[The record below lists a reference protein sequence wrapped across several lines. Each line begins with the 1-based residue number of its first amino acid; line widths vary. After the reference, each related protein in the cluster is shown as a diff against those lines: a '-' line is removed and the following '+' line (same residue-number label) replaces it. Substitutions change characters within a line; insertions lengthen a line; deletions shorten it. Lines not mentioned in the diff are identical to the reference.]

1 MQSPGYARGIV
12 DDGTVG
18 DAHIASEVVREA
30 PSPAPGRIARDRAV
44 RDAEAAFV
52 RKATAMLGR
61 IVAEGAVANA
71 HFTFLVVKEAST
83 APSRLI
89 AAEGAVCDA
98 HLASP
103 VEKATAMLDRIA
115 TEDTVTYAHFAFFV
129 KEAPTTF
136 RRLIAAE
143 GAVRDG
149 YLASRAEK
157 PPTPLC
163 LPIDDGQSFEQEGH
177 ILDQEHAHLLAPIQ
191 NHHVPIAVQSQASGA
206 QTFPLDGKRAGEG
219 DRTRTRKDD
228 RVPIGSILDKL
239 LKLAIIAAI
248 CDGKRGHGMV
258 SPFSIW
264 TSRLLS
270 HVVSVEASS
279 ARRR

>member
-1 MQSPGYARGIV
+1 MERRVAPLFIVVLVSARESIKTIVAAFQVVSEADHIATAILLGVMLRCVVRHDGFTYVETRVACMQPPGYARRIV
-12 DDGTVG
+12 DDGTEG
-18 DAHIASEVVREA
+18 DARISSEVVREA

-103 VEKATAMLDRIA
+103 VEKATAMLDRIPA
-115 TEDTVTYAHFAFFV
+115 EDTVTDAHFAFFV

-157 PPTPLC
+157 PPTPL
-163 LPIDDGQSFEQEGH
+163 
-177 ILDQEHAHLLAPIQ
+177 
-191 NHHVPIAVQSQASGA
+191 
-206 QTFPLDGKRAGEG
+206 
-219 DRTRTRKDD
+219 
-228 RVPIGSILDKL
+228 
-239 LKLAIIAAI
+239 
-248 CDGKRGHGMV
+248 
-258 SPFSIW
+258 
-264 TSRLLS
+264 
-270 HVVSVEASS
+270 
-279 ARRR
+279 

>member
-83 APSRLI
+83 APS
-89 AAEGAVCDA
+89 
-98 HLASP
+98 
-103 VEKATAMLDRIA
+103 
-115 TEDTVTYAHFAFFV
+115 
-129 KEAPTTF
+129 
-136 RRLIAAE
+136 RLIAAE